1 MRLLLSWCYEL
12 QNHHPPYPQAIIRFV
27 PPQAHHPFTHHS
39 QIKSS
44 PFFRLILYLFSRF
57 LILNFSFAIF
67 EQTLSF
73 LIEEFD
79 FYAIAYASNDFSI
92 KRFLIAFLK
101 MTFFFLFLSVLRLK
115 SRNKDQ
121 PGDVKN
127 GG

>member
-1 MRLLLSWCYEL
+1 MSCKTIILLIHKLLSAL
-12 QNHHPPYPQAIIRFV
+12 FRLKRNTRLRLIRKSNHR
-27 PPQAHHPFTHHS
+27 
-39 QIKSS
+39 
-44 PFFRLILYLFSRF
+44 PFFDLFSIYF
-57 LILNFSFAIF
+57 PVFILNFSFAIF

-92 KRFLIAFLK
+92 KRFLIAFFK

>member
-27 PPQAHHPFTHHS
+27 PPQAQHPFTHHS

-73 LIEEFD
+73 LIEDFD
-79 FYAIAYASNDFSI
+79 YYAIAYASNDFSI
-92 KRFLIAFLK
+92 KRFLIAFFK
-101 MTFFFLFLSVLRLK
+101 NDFLLFISVHLALEKPEQR
-115 SRNKDQ
+115 SA
-121 PGDVKN
+121 
-127 GG
+127 GGC

>member
-27 PPQAHHPFTHHS
+27 PPQAHQPFTHHS

-92 KRFLIAFLK
+92 KRFLIAFFK
-101 MTFFFLFLSVLRLK
+101 NDFSFFISVRLALEK
-115 SRNKDQ
+115 PEQRSA
-121 PGDVKN
+121 
-127 GG
+127 GGC